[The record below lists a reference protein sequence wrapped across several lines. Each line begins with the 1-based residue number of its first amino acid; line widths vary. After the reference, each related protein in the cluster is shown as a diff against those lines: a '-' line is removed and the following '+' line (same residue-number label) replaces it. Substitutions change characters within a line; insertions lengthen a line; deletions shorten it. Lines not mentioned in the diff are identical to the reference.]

1 MSVWS
6 SFFSLG
12 GFWPESWFSFSPL
25 SGFDYKAGIG
35 MESVKFWIQMW
46 KCCER
51 LLEGKS
57 LRSGVP
63 TLQTMDWDW
72 SRPVRNRAIQQ
83 EVSLNVMLLNHPETI
98 PHPVHGKIVLHKN
111 QPLVPKRWGT
121 VDLDYLAHPIGELN
135 MRTACPFLIPTPH
148 CKHL

>member
-83 EVSLNVMLLNHPETI
+83 EVSLNVIHLNHPKTI
-98 PHPVHGKIVLHKN
+98 LPTPIRGKIVFHETS
-111 QPLVPKRWGT
+111 PWCTKRLGT
-121 VDLDYLAHPIGELN
+121 AVSS
-135 MRTACPFLIPTPH
+135 T
-148 CKHL
+148 